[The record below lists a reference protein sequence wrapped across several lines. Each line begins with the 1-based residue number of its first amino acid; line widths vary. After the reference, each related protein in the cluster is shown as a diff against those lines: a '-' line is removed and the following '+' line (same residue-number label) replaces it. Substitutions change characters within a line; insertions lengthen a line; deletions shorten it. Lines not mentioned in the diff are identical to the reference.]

1 MSICT
6 IKPPTPEQTNRERDF
21 AAQWQGDAEKLKNLN
36 PSDRDAL
43 AKNLRQALG
52 KTSKSKKKRNS
63 SKKNSIKTSS
73 PVSSE
78 APPGGAI
85 SVSVAG
91 GGKGFG
97 SSGAGGSGVRGGV
110 VAAAGEQRENRK
122 SKGALGDAAA
132 TPAPETAGE
141 RVVSLAADG
150 GSAEGTRFSDGVA
163 AVLGRRESVTAPAD
177 ADPVREGTPNVIG
190 TDDKDASGGVGVG
203 VGVEKAS
210 SQGDKKEVGVGEEAA
225 ATRVMAFGRGVAVVS
240 DGDRGSGPEKPSRD
254 DDARKFGGGV
264 ATAVAVASPVDASSV
279 VDASS
284 SVDASSVVDVS
295 PSEGEDSKGKAIGGN
310 GGDRIPRFGGGV
322 AIPGKDD

>member
-6 IKPPTPEQTNRERDF
+6 IKPPTREQTNRERDF

-63 SKKNSIKTSS
+63 SKKNSSKTSS
-73 PVSSE
+73 LVTNE
-78 APPGGAI
+78 APPGEDI
-85 SVSVAG
+85 SSSVTG

-97 SSGAGGSGVRGGV
+97 SSGAGGSGVRGGAV
-110 VAAAGEQRENRK
+110 AAGEQRENRK

-132 TPAPETAGE
+132 TPAPEEAGE

-177 ADPVREGTPNVIG
+177 ADPAREGTPNTIG
-190 TDDKDASGGVGVG
+190 TDDKYASGGVGVG
-203 VGVEKAS
+203 VGVEIAS
-210 SQGDKKEVGVGEEAA
+210 NQGDKKGAGVGEEAA
-225 ATRVMAFGRGVAVVS
+225 ATRVMAFGKGVAVVS

-264 ATAVAVASPVDASSV
+264 ATAVAVASPVDASS
-279 VDASS
+279 
-284 SVDASSVVDVS
+284 SVDASSVVDVP